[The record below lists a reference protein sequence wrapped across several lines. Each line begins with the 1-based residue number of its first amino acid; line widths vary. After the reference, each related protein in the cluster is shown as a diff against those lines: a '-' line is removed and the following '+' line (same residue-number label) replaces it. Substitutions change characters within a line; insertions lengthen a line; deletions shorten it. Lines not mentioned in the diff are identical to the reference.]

1 MPTDAELDA
10 AVTLIEQRLSA
21 LGESLRHR
29 DPLATEAD
37 ANDLQRALAQ
47 AIQYFVQA
55 SREGGAPEPMRQRLA
70 RVSAQVARQRE
81 TLARATAALDRAI
94 DVLMPG
100 AAPRALYSA
109 QGLPELSSFG
119 GSISA

>member
-1 MPTDAELDA
+1 MPTPTELDA
-10 AVTLIEQRLSA
+10 AVSLVEQHLAA
-21 LGESLRHR
+21 LAESLRRR
-29 DPLATEAD
+29 DPQATEAD
-37 ANDLQRALAQ
+37 AEGLQRALAHAVQ
-47 AIQYFVQA
+47 DFVRA

-94 DVLMPG
+94 DLLMPA

-109 QGLPELSSFG
+109 QGLPEPPSPGSSLS
-119 GSISA
+119 A